1 MELVVR
7 GPVQRELQQL
17 TGQRHQRTLNIRRLF
32 ASKTGRIVRIAQVL
46 ERQLQIRMINRALDD
61 LSIHFKER
69 SASGFGL
76 RHSLTNGP
84 LKENS
89 FYLTFDRTKDLAATR
104 HQPDRFPG
112 KARYLIVHAKAVMPG
127 PQTPTFAYPLS
138 EGSAPKTPTLRQSL
152 TQALR
157 PDIGPVLFDVLQAGC
172 TVRFTEY
179 NAPAVRHVGK
189 SRP

>member
-1 MELVVR
+1 MVAQAEQVELVVR

-61 LSIHFKER
+61 LPIHFKER

-89 FYLTFDRTKDLAATR
+89 FYLTFDPN
-104 HQPDRFPG
+104 Q
-112 KARYLIVHAKAVMPG
+112 
-127 PQTPTFAYPLS
+127 
-138 EGSAPKTPTLRQSL
+138 KT
-152 TQALR
+152 
-157 PDIGPVLFDVLQAGC
+157 
-172 TVRFTEY
+172 
-179 NAPAVRHVGK
+179 
-189 SRP
+189 